1 MSGIAILATTPF
13 TNTGLPAFG
22 EIVAPSALLYAS
34 RINSADNNVDLSDNE
49 YSHTN
54 VSDVGYSSAGLI
66 NGTGNGYIQTAFD
79 SKALNSFTMQA
90 TFKADLNGQSSYSS
104 WAFGNFGT
112 TATGGLGL
120 YIRGEN
126 DPNNAGKVRVVL
138 RASIFRKRVSDGVF
152 SSVFADMV
160 LTDNL
165 STYPS
170 TLGWLCFSIEFD
182 LATRVWR
189 IRNLLNGQVSA
200 LATDDANWV
209 LQNLNG
215 ADRNGDPA
223 LVPNHRLMY
232 ANSSLDNLNL
242 ITLGEHLVWNRLLTT
257 AEIAE
262 QLAYTRNFMLNA
274 RGVTLP

>member
-13 TNTGLPAFG
+13 ANTGLPAFG
-22 EIVAPSALLYAS
+22 EIAAPSALIYGS
-34 RINSADNNVDLSDNE
+34 RVNSADNNIDLSDNE
-49 YSHTN
+49 YAHTN
-54 VSDVGYSSAGLI
+54 VLDVGYASTGVN
-66 NGTGNGYIQTAFD
+66 NGTGDGYIQTGFD
-79 SKALNSFTMQA
+79 SKALNSFTMMA
-90 TFKADLNGQSSYSS
+90 TFKIDLNGQSAYSS

-112 TATGGLGL
+112 TSTGGLGL
-120 YIRGEN
+120 YIRGES
-126 DPNNAGKVRVVL
+126 DPNNAGKVRVTM

-152 SSVFADMV
+152 SSVFADLV
-160 LTDNL
+160 LIDNL

-223 LVPNHRLMY
+223 SVPNQRLMY

-257 AEIAE
+257 EEIAE
-262 QLAYTRNFMLNA
+262 QLAYSRNFMLNA